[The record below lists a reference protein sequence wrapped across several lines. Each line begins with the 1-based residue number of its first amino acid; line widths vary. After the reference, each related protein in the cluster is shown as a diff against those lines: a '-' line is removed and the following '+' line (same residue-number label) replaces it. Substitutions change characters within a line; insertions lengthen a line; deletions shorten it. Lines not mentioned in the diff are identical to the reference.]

1 MKPWVIDWN
10 LRIIYLRVKL
20 TNAELVSL
28 FHELSVVESERM
40 LNDGPHAAWKMII
53 VSEFN

>member
-10 LRIIYLRVKL
+10 LRIIYLRNKE

-28 FHELSVVESERM
+28 FHELSVTKSERM
-40 LNDGPHAAWKMII
+40 LEDGPHASWKMIV